1 MTDVPIFRVHPQG
14 VQTISRPGAYAL
26 MTNADGEGALVEH
39 QGKHHLPGGGSE
51 PGESL
56 EISLAR
62 ELREE
67 FSWQIPVDKRLWS
80 AIQYVVA
87 DGGIHYEL
95 RPTYF

>member
-1 MTDVPIFRVHPQG
+1 MTDVPIFREHPQG

-26 MTNADGEGALVEH
+26 MTNADGEGALVKH

-67 FSWQIPVDKRLWS
+67 FSWQIPVD
-80 AIQYVVA
+80 
-87 DGGIHYEL
+87 
-95 RPTYF
+95 

>member
-67 FSWQIPVDKRLWS
+67 FSWQIPVD
-80 AIQYVVA
+80 
-87 DGGIHYEL
+87 
-95 RPTYF
+95 